1 MLNAII
7 YITRTGGSWRMMPHD
22 LPPWQA
28 VNAYF
33 RKLTDSGAWER
44 INDEMRSRLRVK
56 LERDAH
62 PITLVIDSQS
72 VKTTE
77 KGGLEDTMGVSE

>member
-1 MLNAII
+1 
-7 YITRTGGSWRMMPHD
+7 MMPHD

-28 VNAYF
+28 VYAYF

-56 LERDAH
+56 QERDAH

-77 KGGLEDTMGVSE
+77 KGGLEDTMGESE